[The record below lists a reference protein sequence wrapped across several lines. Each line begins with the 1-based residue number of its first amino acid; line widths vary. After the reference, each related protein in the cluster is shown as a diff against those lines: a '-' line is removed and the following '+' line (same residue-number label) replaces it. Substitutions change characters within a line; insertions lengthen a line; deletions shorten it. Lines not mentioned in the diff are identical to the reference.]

1 MCIGES
7 GSKDVT
13 PLADLTVAD
22 NPSRLNDAE
31 LTDLGFA
38 HRLPTT
44 IGQSMSAL
52 DRDTVLRDA
61 IGSNVVDHYLAMK
74 RAEQD
79 MLNAMS
85 EGERRVWLVERY

>member
-1 MCIGES
+1 ME
-7 GSKDVT
+7 
-13 PLADLTVAD
+13 
-22 NPSRLNDAE
+22 
-31 LTDLGFA
+31 
-38 HRLPTT
+38 
-44 IGQSMSAL
+44 AL

>member
-1 MCIGES
+1 VCIGES

>member
-1 MCIGES
+1 
-7 GSKDVT
+7 
-13 PLADLTVAD
+13 LTVAD
-22 NPSRLNDAE
+22 NPSLLSDAE
-31 LTDLGFA
+31 LKDLGLA

-44 IGQSMSAL
+44 IEQSMEAL

-85 EGERRVWLVERY
+85 EGERRVWLMERY

>member
-1 MCIGES
+1 
-7 GSKDVT
+7 
-13 PLADLTVAD
+13 LTVAD
-22 NPSRLNDAE
+22 NPSRLSDAE

-44 IGQSMSAL
+44 IGQSMEAL

-61 IGSNVVDHYLAMK
+61 IGPHVVDHYSAVK

-85 EGERRVWLVERY
+85 EGERRVWLMERY